1 MNTSLYTYLAVIR
14 LKSLKFPHLVI
25 QSGKSA
31 QSYITLWSLVTPI
44 ILCLRLFSMMS
55 VSFIYEHVT

>member
-1 MNTSLYTYLAVIR
+1 MNTSLDTYPVVIR

-25 QSGKSA
+25 QSGNSA

-44 ILCLRLFSMMS
+44 ILCLWLFGTMS
-55 VSFIYEHVT
+55 VSFIH